1 MVKFLQKKMAPVEPP
16 EGDPTKTVFALLV
29 FLLEQLFSVQLTI
42 WLLSPATVWPPFVT
56 EIPTSQPCALQISA
70 VPSLRKMYSP
80 GSHALS
86 LLPAAWLIVQSSPA
100 VTLHV

>member
-1 MVKFLQKKMAPVEPP
+1 MVKFYKKKMAPVEPP

-29 FLLEQLFSVQLTI
+29 LRTVQLFSAQFTV
-42 WLLSPATVWPPFVT
+42 WLVEPATVWPPFVT
-56 EIPTSQPCALQISA
+56 DIPTSQPCALQISS
-70 VPSLRKMYSP
+70 PSSLRKMYSP

-86 LLPAAWLIVQSSPA
+86 LLPADWVITQSSPA